1 MNFDLLIKFLSSIGL
16 LLIGIM
22 AKFSVN
28 DGWQPVKKY
37 WLCFVILGFLSLMY
51 MIYKYLL
58 K

>member
-1 MNFDLLIKFLSSIGL
+1 MDSQLLIKFLSSVGL

-28 DGWQPVKKY
+28 DGWKPVKKY
-37 WLCFVILGFLSLMY
+37 WLFFVTMGLLSFTY